1 MDNCDL
7 EAGFHSGAR
16 SRCSRLVKSRV
27 EAAQGSWKAA
37 ELADSLA
44 PLTAK
49 NSSSE
54 TLPIAWLGLA
64 VNHAAQF
71 AQESPCQES
80 APNHFS
86 V

>member
-1 MDNCDL
+1 M
-7 EAGFHSGAR
+7 
-16 SRCSRLVKSRV
+16 KSRV

-54 TLPIAWLGLA
+54 TLPIAWLELA
-64 VNHAAQF
+64 VNLAAQF